1 MVSSPGPRAGRR
13 GRCPSLEQGDR
24 RSATPARPPLPPSP
38 TRRRRRRVAIRVL
51 APVLILVL
59 ALAGVALGLRVA
71 SPGEYDTQLG
81 RVSIGVT
88 PAAHGQVEAYVPL
101 ADWGVRFHAFRAPM
115 RLHLEPRTVDRAVV
129 VRAASGARGPV
140 TATEADLRTAVRR
153 SALRTLRFALGGAA
167 LLALMAGR
175 ALAACGERRRLV
187 LLGAPVAVV
196 AVAAIA
202 CGVTL
207 QRAQATF
214 DPGALDRP
222 TYYARGA
229 ELVQLLD
236 AATNARRA
244 GDGYVS
250 KVQGAVSGFASLLTD
265 PSAGRLDATRPA
277 LLASDLHN
285 NRVERDSL
293 TDYARGKPV
302 FFAGDYGNTGDP
314 AEAGLLVP
322 GIAGLGQ
329 RVIAVSGNHDST
341 AFMRSLARRGVTVLT
356 RDGVLR
362 GDGGHGAPMVDVA
375 GLRVAGFDD
384 PLEWHSANP
393 DDPRRIFSF
402 SELPDPT
409 QAQTRAQRD
418 LLRWYDRLPRR
429 PDIVLVHQNGLAQ
442 WLAAQLRERGQTEAL
457 TILTGHDHRQHVT
470 TYGPIAVVDAGTVGA
485 SGIYGVGRDSVGLG
499 DLHFA
504 AAGGA
509 LDAADLIAVEP
520 VSGAAQAQRVVTAA
534 RPQPQPC
541 RLFPAPA
548 APAGAGADP
557 PG

>member
-1 MVSSPGPRAGRR
+1 VNAAPPIRR
-13 GRCPSLEQGDR
+13 G
-24 RSATPARPPLPPSP
+24 
-38 TRRRRRRVAIRVL
+38 RRRRVAVRVL
-51 APVLILVL
+51 APLAVVAL
-59 ALAGVALGLRVA
+59 ALAGIVLGLRVA

-81 RVSIGVT
+81 RVSVGVT

-129 VRAASGARGPV
+129 VRAASGSREPV
-140 TATEADLRTAVRR
+140 RATEAGLRTAVRKTV
-153 SALRTLRFALGGAA
+153 LRTLRFALGGAA
-167 LLALMAGR
+167 LLALMLGL
-175 ALAACGERRRLV
+175 ALAAFGERRRLV
-187 LLGAPVAVV
+187 VLGAPAAVV
-196 AVAAIA
+196 AVAAVA
-202 CGVTL
+202 CGVTI

-214 DPGALDRP
+214 DERALDHP

-236 AATNARRA
+236 AAANARKA

-265 PSAGRLDATRPA
+265 PSAGRLDDTRPA

-285 NRVERDSL
+285 NRPALDSL
-293 TDYARGKPV
+293 TAYASDKPV
-302 FFAGDYGNTGDP
+302 FFAGDFGNTGNA
-314 AEAGLLVP
+314 AEARLLAP
-322 GIAGLGQ
+322 GIAGLGA
-329 RVIAVSGNHDST
+329 RVVAVSGNHDST
-341 AFMRSLARRGVTVLT
+341 GFMRSLARRGVTVLT

-362 GDGGHGAPMVDVA
+362 GDGTHGAPAVEVA

-384 PLEWHSANP
+384 PLEWRSANP

-402 SELPDPT
+402 SELPDPA
-409 QAQTRAQRD
+409 QAQARAKRD
-418 LLRWYDRLPRR
+418 LLGWYDRLPRR
-429 PDIVLVHQNGLAQ
+429 PDVVLVHQNGLAQ
-442 WLAAQLRERGQTEAL
+442 WLAAQLSERSAAQPL

-485 SGIYGVGRDSVGLG
+485 SGIYGVGSDSVGLG

-504 AAGGA
+504 RTGA

-520 VSGAAQAQRVVTAA
+520 VSGAAQAQRVVAEPC
-534 RPQPQPC
+534 PQPQPC
-541 RLFPAPA
+541 RLFPPPDAASAADARDA
-548 APAGAGADP
+548 APG
-557 PG
+557 